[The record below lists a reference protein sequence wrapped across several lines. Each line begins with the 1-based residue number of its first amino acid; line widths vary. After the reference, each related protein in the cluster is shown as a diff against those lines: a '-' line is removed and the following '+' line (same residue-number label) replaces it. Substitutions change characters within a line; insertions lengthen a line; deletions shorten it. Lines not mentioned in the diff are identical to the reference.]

1 MLSLYK
7 LEHFLGIKMKDLFWK
22 SVCVFECVVCVYVC
36 LSVLVRLSVCVGP
49 SICPLSTML
58 VDRHPRSIR
67 FMMPSSDTIVIYTIY
82 SPYKRITVKLVTIP
96 MSISNL
102 CSLNNQL
109 TMHCV
114 WSSAQTS
121 STLQPWFS
129 IIMNGFYSTTPSLTV
144 ST

>member
-22 SVCVFECVVCVYVC
+22 SVCVFECVVCVC
-36 LSVLVRLSVCVGP
+36 LSVCVGP

-96 MSISNL
+96 MSISNP

-121 STLQPWFS
+121 SALQPWFS